1 MTKKRINAMSNF
13 LELKNTTIGYSN
25 PLVSDID
32 SSLEL
37 GEVCLLMGNN
47 GIGKTT
53 LIKSILGQNK
63 LLKGEI
69 FMNGKSIQRLDSNEI
84 ASQVAIVFSKSEI
97 PDNYTVTDLISLG
110 KYIHYPFYFKLNET
124 DKQEITEIINKLNLS
139 EYQNKKL
146 TELSDGN
153 LQKAFIGR
161 ALAQNSPFII
171 LDEPTTHLDEENKL
185 TILSLLRNLAKSENK
200 LILFSSHDWR
210 LAKEFSD
217 KIWWIKD
224 KKLISGISEEV
235 ILSNPELITP
245 KILKFN
251 QTFHSPDIDAPKLE
265 KEMMFSYLQKN
276 FSQDLIK
283 FKLTFKND
291 FWELNSDDFYDN
303 CHNFQEIKQSLQT
316 LIKKGIPN

>member
-1 MTKKRINAMSNF
+1 MF
-13 LELKNTTIGYSN
+13 LEIKNAAIGYSN
-25 PLVSDID
+25 PLISEID

-69 FMNGKSIQRLDSNEI
+69 SINGKSIQKLDSNEI
-84 ASQVAIVFSKSEI
+84 ASQIAIVFSKAEI
-97 PDNYTVTDLISLG
+97 PDNYTVMDLISLG
-110 KYIHYPFYFKLNET
+110 KYIHYPYYFKLNET
-124 DKQEITEIINKLNLS
+124 DKKEISEIINKLHLS

-185 TILSLLRNLAKSENK
+185 MILSLLRNLAKSENK

-235 ILSNPELITP
+235 ILNNPELITP
-245 KILKFN
+245 KILNFN
-251 QTFHSPDIDAPKLE
+251 QNFHSPEIDAPKLE

-276 FSQDLIK
+276 FSQDLRKI
-283 FKLTFKND
+283 KLTLKKD
-291 FWELNSDDFYDN
+291 FWELNLEDFYDN
-303 CHNFQEIKQSLQT
+303 CHTFQEIKQTLQSL
-316 LIKKGIPN
+316 IYKDF

>member
-1 MTKKRINAMSNF
+1 MSF
-13 LELKNTTIGYSN
+13 LEIQNTSIGYSE
-25 PLVSDID
+25 PLISDINT
-32 SSLEL
+32 SLQL

-69 FMNGKSIQRLDSNEI
+69 SINGKSNQKLNSNEI
-84 ASQVAIVFSKSEI
+84 ASQIAIVFSKAEI
-97 PDNYTVTDLISLG
+97 LDNYTVTDLISLG
-110 KYIHYPFYFKLNET
+110 KYIHYPYYFKLNET
-124 DKQEITEIINKLNLS
+124 DKQEISDIITKLNLS

-153 LQKAFIGR
+153 LQKVFIGR

-185 TILSLLRNLAKSENK
+185 MILSLLRNLAKSENK

-217 KIWWIKD
+217 KIWWIKE

-245 KILKFN
+245 KILDFN
-251 QTFHSPDIDAPKLE
+251 QTFHPPEIDAPKLE
-265 KEMMFSYLQKN
+265 KEMMFSFLQKN
-276 FSQDLIK
+276 FSQNLRK

-291 FWELNSDDFYDN
+291 FWELNSDNFYDN
-303 CHNFQEIKQSLQT
+303 CHSFQEIKQSLRT
-316 LIKKGIPN
+316 LINTGNSN

>member
-1 MTKKRINAMSNF
+1 MSF
-13 LELKNTTIGYSN
+13 LEIQNTSIGYSE
-25 PLVSDID
+25 PLISDINT
-32 SSLEL
+32 SLQL

-69 FMNGKSIQRLDSNEI
+69 SINGKSNQKLNSNEI
-84 ASQVAIVFSKSEI
+84 ASQIAIVFSKAEI

-110 KYIHYPFYFKLNET
+110 KYIHYPYYFKLNET
-124 DKQEITEIINKLNLS
+124 DKQEISDIITKLNLS

-153 LQKAFIGR
+153 LQKVFIGR

-185 TILSLLRNLAKSENK
+185 MILSLLRNLAKSENK

-235 ILSNPELITP
+235 ILNNPELITP
-245 KILKFN
+245 KILDFN
-251 QTFHSPDIDAPKLE
+251 QTFHPPEIDAPKLE
-265 KEMMFSYLQKN
+265 KEMMFSFLQKN
-276 FSQDLIK
+276 FSQNLRK

-291 FWELNSDDFYDN
+291 FWELNLDNFYDN
-303 CHNFQEIKQSLQT
+303 CHSFQQIKQSLQT
-316 LIKKGIPN
+316 LINKGNSN

>member
-1 MTKKRINAMSNF
+1 MF
-13 LELKNTTIGYSN
+13 LEINQASIGYSE
-25 PLVSDID
+25 PLISDINT
-32 SSLEL
+32 SLEL

-69 FMNGKSIQRLDSNEI
+69 SISGKSIQKLDSNEI
-84 ASQVAIVFSKSEI
+84 ASQIAIVFSKAEI
-97 PDNYTVTDLISLG
+97 PDNYTVIDLISLG
-110 KYIHYPFYFKLNET
+110 KYIHYPYYFKLNET
-124 DKQEITEIINKLNLS
+124 DKQEVSAIINKLNLS

-161 ALAQNSPFII
+161 VLAQNSPFII

-185 TILSLLRNLAKSENK
+185 MILSLLRNLAKSENK

-235 ILSNPELITP
+235 ILYNPELITP
-245 KILKFN
+245 KILEFN
-251 QTFHSPDIDAPKLE
+251 QTFHAPYIDAPTLE

-276 FSQDLIK
+276 FSQDLGK
-283 FKLTFKND
+283 FQLTFKNQ
-291 FWELNSDDFYDN
+291 FWEVNLENIYDN
-303 CHNFQEIKQSLQT
+303 CHNFQQIKQSLQT
-316 LIKKGIPN
+316 LIKRGTSN

>member
-1 MTKKRINAMSNF
+1 MNNF
-13 LELKNTTIGYSN
+13 LEINQAAIGYSN
-25 PLVSDID
+25 SLVSEIN
-32 SSLEL
+32 SSLKL

-69 FMNGKSIQRLDSNEI
+69 YINGKSIRKLDSNKI
-84 ASQVAIVFSKSEI
+84 ASQIAIVFSKAEI

-110 KYIHYPFYFKLNET
+110 KYIHYPYYFKLNET
-124 DKQEITEIINKLNLS
+124 DKQEIAEIISKLNLS
-139 EYQNKKL
+139 EHQNKKL
-146 TELSDGN
+146 SELSDGN

-185 TILSLLRNLAKSENK
+185 MILSLLRNLAKSENK

-224 KKLISGISEEV
+224 KKLISGISEEI
-235 ILSNPELITP
+235 ILNNPELITP
-245 KILKFN
+245 KLLKFN
-251 QTFHSPDIDAPKLE
+251 PKFYTPEIVAPE
-265 KEMMFSYLQKN
+265 IQKEMMFSFLQKN
-276 FSQDLIK
+276 FENDLRKI
-283 FKLTFKND
+283 KLTFRND
-291 FWELNSDDFYDN
+291 FWDVNSDKFYDK
-303 CHNFQEIKQSLQT
+303 CHNFTEIKQSLEKLT
-316 LIKKGIPN
+316 NINKKN

>member
-1 MTKKRINAMSNF
+1 MKHF
-13 LELKNTTIGYSN
+13 LDLKNTSIGYSE
-25 PLVSDID
+25 PLISDINT
-32 SSLEL
+32 SLQL

-69 FMNGKSIQRLDSNEI
+69 SINGKSNQKLNSNEI
-84 ASQVAIVFSKSEI
+84 ASQIAIVFSKAEI

-110 KYIHYPFYFKLNET
+110 KYIHYPYYFKLNET
-124 DKQEITEIINKLNLS
+124 DKQEISDIITKLNLS

-153 LQKAFIGR
+153 LQKVFIGR

-185 TILSLLRNLAKSENK
+185 MILSLLRNLAKSENK

-224 KKLISGISEEV
+224 KKLIRGISEEV

-245 KILKFN
+245 KILDFN
-251 QTFHSPDIDAPKLE
+251 QTFHPPEIDAPKLE
-265 KEMMFSYLQKN
+265 KEMMFSFLQKN
-276 FSQDLIK
+276 FSQNLRK

-291 FWELNSDDFYDN
+291 FWELNLDNFYDN
-303 CHNFQEIKQSLQT
+303 CHSFQQIKQSLQT
-316 LIKKGIPN
+316 LINKGNSN

>member
-1 MTKKRINAMSNF
+1 MKYF
-13 LELKNTTIGYSN
+13 LEIKQATIGYSN
-25 PLVSDID
+25 PLVSEID

-69 FMNGKSIQRLDSNEI
+69 SINGKSIQKLDPNEI
-84 ASQVAIVFSKSEI
+84 ASQIAIVFSKAEI
-97 PDNYTVTDLISLG
+97 PDNYTVIDLISLG
-110 KYIHYPFYFKLNET
+110 KYIHYPYYFKLNEI
-124 DKQEITEIINKLNLS
+124 DKQEITEIINNLNLS

-146 TELSDGN
+146 SELSDGN

-185 TILSLLRNLAKSENK
+185 MILSLLRNLAKSENK

-217 KIWWIKD
+217 KIWWIRGQ
-224 KKLISGISEEV
+224 KLVSGISEEV
-235 ILSNPELITP
+235 ILNNSELITP
-245 KILKFN
+245 KILDFN
-251 QTFHSPDIDAPKLE
+251 KTFHSPEIDAPKLE
-265 KEMMFSYLQKN
+265 KEMMFSFLQKN
-276 FSQDLIK
+276 FSQDLRK

-291 FWELNSDDFYDN
+291 FWELNSENFHDN
-303 CHNFQEIKQSLQT
+303 CHGFQEIKQSLQT
-316 LIKKGIPN
+316 LIKTSISY

>member
-1 MTKKRINAMSNF
+1 MSF
-13 LELKNTTIGYSN
+13 LEIQNTSIGYSE
-25 PLVSDID
+25 PLISDINT
-32 SSLEL
+32 SLQL
-37 GEVCLLMGNN
+37 GEACLLMGNN

-69 FMNGKSIQRLDSNEI
+69 SINGKSNQKLNSNEI
-84 ASQVAIVFSKSEI
+84 ASQIAIVFSKAEI

-110 KYIHYPFYFKLNET
+110 KYIHYPYYFKLNET
-124 DKQEITEIINKLNLS
+124 DKQEISDIITKLNLS

-153 LQKAFIGR
+153 LQKVFIGR
-161 ALAQNSPFII
+161 ALAQNSPFIV

-185 TILSLLRNLAKSENK
+185 MILSLLRNLAKSENK

-217 KIWWIKD
+217 KIWWIKE

-235 ILSNPELITP
+235 ILNNPELITP
-245 KILKFN
+245 KILNFN
-251 QTFHSPDIDAPKLE
+251 QTFHPPEIDAPKLE
-265 KEMMFSYLQKN
+265 KEMMFSFLQKN
-276 FSQDLIK
+276 FSQDLQK

-291 FWELNSDDFYDN
+291 FWELNSDNFYDN
-303 CHNFQEIKQSLQT
+303 CHSFQEIKQSLQT
-316 LIKKGIPN
+316 LINTGNSN

>member
-1 MTKKRINAMSNF
+1 MKHF
-13 LELKNTTIGYSN
+13 LEIKKASVGYSN
-25 PLVSDID
+25 LLVSEID
-32 SSLEL
+32 SSLKL

-53 LIKSILGQNK
+53 LIKSILGQNN

-69 FMNGKSIQRLDSNEI
+69 TINGKSVHKLNSNDI
-84 ASQVAIVFSKSEI
+84 ASQIAIVFSKAEI

-110 KYIHYPFYFKLNET
+110 KYIHYPFYFKLNEA
-124 DKQEITEIINKLNLS
+124 DKGEISEIINKLNLS

-185 TILSLLRNLAKSENK
+185 MILSLLRNLAKLENK

-224 KKLISGISEEV
+224 KRLISGISEEI
-235 ILSNPELITP
+235 ILNNPELITP
-245 KILKFN
+245 KLLKFN
-251 QTFHSPDIDAPKLE
+251 PNFYTPEILAPE
-265 KEMMFSYLQKN
+265 IQKEMMFSFLQKN
-276 FSQDLIK
+276 FENDLSKI
-283 FKLTFKND
+283 KLTFRND
-291 FWELNSDDFYDN
+291 FWDVNSDKFYDK
-303 CHNFQEIKQSLQT
+303 CHNFTEIKHSLEKLT
-316 LIKKGIPN
+316 NIGNKN

>member
-1 MTKKRINAMSNF
+1 MSF
-13 LELKNTTIGYSN
+13 LKIEQASIGYSN
-25 PLVSDID
+25 PLVSEIN
-32 SSLEL
+32 SILEL

-69 FMNGKSIQRLDSNEI
+69 SINGKAVQKMESNEI
-84 ASQVAIVFSKSEI
+84 ASQVAIVFSKAEI

-110 KYIHYPFYFKLNET
+110 KYIHYPYYFKLDEN
-124 DKQEITEIINKLNLS
+124 DKHEILDIINKLNLS
-139 EYQNKKL
+139 EYQHKKL
-146 TELSDGN
+146 NELSDGN

-161 ALAQNSPFII
+161 ALTQNSPFII

-185 TILSLLRNLAKSENK
+185 MILSLLRELSKSENK

-224 KKLISGISEEV
+224 KKMISGISEEV
-235 ILSNPELITP
+235 ILNNPELI
-245 KILKFN
+245 N
-251 QTFHSPDIDAPKLE
+251 PKLLE
-265 KEMMFSYLQKN
+265 FNPNFHPPQITAPELEREMMFSYLQKN
-276 FSQDLIK
+276 FSSDLSKIK
-283 FKLTFKND
+283 IVLKD
-291 FWELNSDDFYDN
+291 QIWELNCGTFHDN
-303 CHNFQEIKQSLQT
+303 CHTFPEIKQSLKT
-316 LIKKGIPN
+316 MMKTSHHS

>member
-1 MTKKRINAMSNF
+1 MSF
-13 LELKNTTIGYSN
+13 LEIQNTSIGYSE
-25 PLVSDID
+25 PLISDINT
-32 SSLEL
+32 SLQL

-69 FMNGKSIQRLDSNEI
+69 SINGKSNQKLNSNEI
-84 ASQVAIVFSKSEI
+84 ASQIAIVFSKAEI

-110 KYIHYPFYFKLNET
+110 KYIHYPYYFKLNET
-124 DKQEITEIINKLNLS
+124 DKQEISDIIAKLNLS

-153 LQKAFIGR
+153 LQKVFIGR

-185 TILSLLRNLAKSENK
+185 MILSLLRNLAKSENK

-217 KIWWIKD
+217 KIWWIKE

-235 ILSNPELITP
+235 ILNNPELITP
-245 KILKFN
+245 KILNFN
-251 QTFHSPDIDAPKLE
+251 QTFHSPEIDAPKLE

-276 FSQDLIK
+276 FSQDLQK

-291 FWELNSDDFYDN
+291 FWELNSDNFYDN
-303 CHNFQEIKQSLQT
+303 CHSFQQIKQSLRT
-316 LIKKGIPN
+316 LINTGNSN

>member
-1 MTKKRINAMSNF
+1 MSF
-13 LELKNTTIGYSN
+13 LEVNNISVGYSE
-25 PLVSDID
+25 PLISDINT
-32 SSLEL
+32 SLSL

-69 FMNGKSIQRLDSNEI
+69 SINGKSIQKLNSNEI
-84 ASQVAIVFSKSEI
+84 ASQIAIVFSKAEI

-110 KYIHYPFYFKLNET
+110 KYIHYPYYFKLNKS
-124 DKQEITEIINKLNLS
+124 DKQEIFEIIQKLNLS

-185 TILSLLRNLAKSENK
+185 MILSLLRNLSKSENK

-235 ILSNPELITP
+235 ILNNPELVDP
-245 KILKFN
+245 KLSKFN
-251 QTFHSPDIDAPKLE
+251 PNFHSPEIIAPKLE

-276 FSQDLIK
+276 FSSDLSKI
-283 FKLTFKND
+283 KLTFRNQI
-291 FWELNSDDFYDN
+291 WEVNLEDFYDN
-303 CHNFQEIKQSLQT
+303 CHTLSEIKQT
-316 LIKKGIPN
+316 LETFIKSGDLR

>member
-1 MTKKRINAMSNF
+1 MF
-13 LELKNTTIGYSN
+13 LEINQLSIGYSE
-25 PLVSDID
+25 PLISDINT
-32 SSLEL
+32 SLDL

-69 FMNGKSIQRLDSNEI
+69 SINGKSIQKLDSNEI
-84 ASQVAIVFSKSEI
+84 ASQIAIVFSKAEI

-110 KYIHYPFYFKLNET
+110 KYIHYPYYFKLNET
-124 DKQEITEIINKLNLS
+124 DKKEISEIINKLNLS

-153 LQKAFIGR
+153 LQKVFIGR

-171 LDEPTTHLDEENKL
+171 LDEPTTHLDEESKL
-185 TILSLLRNLAKSENK
+185 MILSLLRNLAKSENK

-224 KKLISGISEEV
+224 KKLIGGISEEV
-235 ILSNPELITP
+235 ILNNPELITP
-245 KILKFN
+245 KILNFN
-251 QTFHSPDIDAPKLE
+251 QTFHSPEIIAPKLE
-265 KEMMFSYLQKN
+265 KEMMFSFLQKN
-276 FSQDLIK
+276 FSSDMSKI
-283 FKLTFKND
+283 KLTFKNQ
-291 FWELNSDDFYDN
+291 FWEVNLDNFYDN
-303 CHNFQEIKQSLQT
+303 CHSLSEIKQILET
-316 LIKKGIPN
+316 LIKSAHSS

>member
-1 MTKKRINAMSNF
+1 MSF
-13 LELKNTTIGYSN
+13 LEIYNTSIGYSES
-25 PLVSDID
+25 LISDINT
-32 SSLEL
+32 SLQL

-69 FMNGKSIQRLDSNEI
+69 FINGKSIQKLDSSEI
-84 ASQVAIVFSKSEI
+84 ASQIAIVFSKAEI

-110 KYIHYPFYFKLNET
+110 KYIHYPYYFKLNEK
-124 DKQEITEIINKLNLS
+124 DKTEIDEIIDKLNLT
-139 EYQNKKL
+139 QFRDKKL

-153 LQKAFIGR
+153 LQKVFIGR

-185 TILSLLRNLAKSENK
+185 MILSLLRNLAKSENK

-235 ILSNPELITP
+235 ILNNSELINP
-245 KILKFN
+245 KLLEFN
-251 QTFHSPDIDAPKLE
+251 PNFHSPEIVAPKLE

-276 FSQDLIK
+276 FSSDMSKI
-283 FKLTFKND
+283 KLTFKNQ
-291 FWELNSDDFYDN
+291 FWEVNLDNFYDN
-303 CHNFQEIKQSLQT
+303 CHSFSEIKQILET
-316 LIKKGIPN
+316 LIKSAHSS

>member
-1 MTKKRINAMSNF
+1 MRLNF
-13 LELKNTTIGYSN
+13 LNIKNAGVGYSY
-25 PLVSDID
+25 PLVSGVNA
-32 SSLEL
+32 SLEL

-53 LIKSILGQNK
+53 LIKSILGQNE

-69 FMNGKSIQRLDSNEI
+69 SINGKSIQKLSSTEI
-84 ASQVAIVFSKSEI
+84 ASQVAIVFSKAEI

-110 KYIHYPFYFKLNET
+110 KYIHYPYYFKLNET
-124 DKQEITEIINKLNLS
+124 DKQEITEIIKKLNLS

-185 TILSLLRNLAKSENK
+185 MILSLLRNLAKSENK

-224 KKLISGISEEV
+224 KKLMGGISEEV
-235 ILSNPELITP
+235 ILNNPELITP
-245 KILKFN
+245 KILNFN
-251 QTFHSPDIDAPKLE
+251 RTFHPPEIDAPKLE
-265 KEMMFSYLQKN
+265 KEMMFSFLQKN
-276 FSQDLIK
+276 FSQDLQK
-283 FKLTFKND
+283 FKLKFKND
-291 FWELNSDDFYDN
+291 FWELNSENFYDI
-303 CHNFQEIKQSLQT
+303 CHNLLEIKQSLQT
-316 LIKKGIPN
+316 FIKTNNSD